1 MPLISVATFVES
13 NGMVCSF
20 QPTAFAAR
28 TSPALMVA
36 HCGDVVH
43 IRFTSVLPLG
53 AFEVSG
59 VVGPIFAG
67 ALR

>member
-1 MPLISVATFVES
+1 
-13 NGMVCSF
+13 MVCSF
-20 QPTAFAAR
+20 QPTALAAAA
-28 TSPALMVA
+28 SPALMVV

-43 IRFTSVLPLG
+43 IRLTNVLPLG

-59 VVGPIFAG
+59 VVGPMVVG